1 MYKTT
6 KEILMQPLDKRATPQ
21 DLIGVFASVHG
32 LKAAD
37 VEIINPQGEPQPV
50 VRPDLDSFYVDFWN
64 EVYRVR
70 VSNEYYVAC
79 ESLVTNRFELLEVAQ
94 FFESFE
100 NDKRE
105 PEYILTKI
113 SADDASARAATQRQ
127 KEAHDTE
134 ILRDINS
141 WALVDKWV
149 GAGRMFM
156 GGDAYLQMSAQLQ
169 NQNAELFIDLDAR
182 KTVKIVSTWLPQ
194 LVNKELMA
202 ELIVHPQFR
211 KLTDAGHLF
220 ILTDAYASKLLE
232 LHAAEDEYNRLEIT
246 NNEPRRLDELIWKR
260 GRSITISKE

>member
-32 LKAAD
+32 LKASD
-37 VEIINPQGEPQPV
+37 VEIINPLLPLDAEQFEPRV
-50 VRPDLDSFYVDFWN
+50 GDVFRYHAGGLF
-64 EVYRVR
+64 RVR
-70 VSNEYYVAC
+70 AVNDSYAAC
-79 ESLVTNRFELLEVAQ
+79 EEVVTLEISLVETSQ
-94 FFESFE
+94 FAA
-100 NDKRE
+100 
-105 PEYILTKI
+105 
-113 SADDASARAATQRQ
+113 SADARKAETYVLVDPLT
-127 KEAHDTE
+127 AHAEEHKLLVRTRHDDE

-169 NQNAELFIDLDAR
+169 NQNAELFIALDER